1 MTSQGPPIPKIKI
14 SKGKIV
20 LSPSLV
26 IPPDNTTVQ
35 EPSVAHDTAS
45 DTICLDS
52 DEEETITPTVR
63 PTSKA
68 RKLVAV
74 KSTAKQQ
81 QPVPVQLTAAN
92 PVNLGQTQIIP
103 ELIPTLQA
111 GVVNLGTSQNIGQN
125 FHLIPL
131 SQANKLTKL
140 PQGVVPSKVKNISR
154 IIVGSQNT
162 AVPMQI
168 PNNVNSLNSKS
179 VIMNQVPQTINLVN
193 QMPQNVNLVNQNL
206 NVIPQTSSFT
216 LQPQNINLTMPEN
229 VNIVGSSV
237 IAAPRIIN
245 STIGTISLGS
255 MATTGTSTKNVSSS
269 ESVLPTPSPKTSKSK
284 PTPAS
289 SKITNKTVCKP
300 GDILRITETGQV
312 EILNRDN
319 NDAAVSQPKAT
330 TSPKQTKDPQTTVSL
345 SDDDEPLL
353 SSKSNKIKNK
363 TMKTKRSRKISSSS
377 SSSSNSSRPPSPD
390 DPLSI
395 LKDVVHI
402 QASEDPVAVE
412 KAPSKSKSRPEKDHP
427 STTSIKKL
435 VSSKATRSQ
444 NDPVPKVSQAK
455 KDKVLA
461 QISKTNSVLMK
472 LNDVFGPTH
481 EGKGKKQNIGK
492 IDSVDLTDAT
502 PSTSSVLDK
511 LNKDLNIGKTSSNT
525 PTKIVGTSKNI
536 ILTGS
541 GKATVASTD
550 NQ

>member
-35 EPSVAHDTAS
+35 EPSVAPDTAS

-103 ELIPTLQA
+103 ESIPTLQT

-125 FHLIPL
+125 FLLIPS

-140 PQGVVPSKVKNISR
+140 PQGIVPPNAKNISR

-168 PNNVNSLNSKS
+168 PNNVNSLNSKT
-179 VIMNQVPQTINLVN
+179 VVMNQVPQTINLVN
-193 QMPQNVNLVNQNL
+193 QIPQNVNQVNQNL

-216 LQPQNINLTMPEN
+216 LQPQNINFTMPGN

-255 MATTGTSTKNVSSS
+255 VATTGTSTKNESSS
-269 ESVLPTPSPKTSKSK
+269 ESILPTPSPKTLRSK

-289 SKITNKTVCKP
+289 SKVTNKTVCKP
-300 GDILRITETGQV
+300 GDILRITKTGQV

-330 TSPKQTKDPQTTVSL
+330 TSTKQTKDPQTTVSL

-363 TMKTKRSRKISSSS
+363 TLKTKRPRKISSSS
-377 SSSSNSSRPPSPD
+377 SSSSNSSRPPSPE

-402 QASEDPVAVE
+402 QASEDPVPV
-412 KAPSKSKSRPEKDHP
+412 KTAPLKSKSRPVKDD
-427 STTSIKKL
+427 TTSTKKL

-455 KDKVLA
+455 KDKVLD

-481 EGKGKKQNIGK
+481 EGKGKKQNIAK